1 MPSKRSFFNRTL
13 FRKNLTR
20 FWPLWGGA
28 ALAGAMVPLYLLLA
42 LLGMPDANVSVRDF
56 GYALYATDVYAVPA
70 VTAGYAILC
79 AMAVWGY
86 LYKSRSVGL
95 MHTLPVDRTGLFV
108 TNTLSGLAM
117 MLIPYAVVGAFSLIR
132 FRSIPGNSREITCVF
147 FSMVTGLATGTGY
160 VTYAIFITAVVTVAM
175 VLFSL
180 MPIDRRDLD
189 YTDIFEDLF
198 EKYLKF
204 CEVQMVKTVNMGS
217 MYQIVYCIEQ
227 KDRKKEKEFID
238 ELRCRNGNLNI
249 VCSKIPEFMEQ
260 L

>member
-1 MPSKRSFFNRTL
+1 MFHSLLQNVGGTL
-13 FRKNLTR
+13 SYHS
-20 FWPLWGGA
+20 
-28 ALAGAMVPLYLLLA
+28 AMVCTGVSLLVGIIIAFSYRLTGKCSKNFFVSLI
-42 LLGMPDANVSVRDF
+42 LLPCLVQTIIMLVNGNLGTGV
-56 GYALYATDVYAVPA
+56 
-70 VTAGYAILC
+70 AI
-79 AMAVWGY
+79 
-86 LYKSRSVGL
+86 
-95 MHTLPVDRTGLFV
+95 
-108 TNTLSGLAM
+108 
-117 MLIPYAVVGAFSLIR
+117 VGAFSLIR

-160 VTYAIFITAVVTVAM
+160 VTYAIFITAVVVVAM

-180 MPIDRRDLD
+180 IPVDRRERRRQNLKITIYEDLD
-189 YTDIFEDLF
+189 YTEIFEDLF

-249 VCSKIPEFMEQ
+249 VCSKVPEFMEQ